1 MIDLIQKSLPINLT
15 ITTQNLYM
23 VKHAYSELML
33 SEMIFI
39 PRKFYT
45 YMYCK
50 ANGYYELRL

>member
-23 VKHAYSELML
+23 VKHPYSELML

-45 YMYCK
+45 YCK

>member
-15 ITTQNLYM
+15 ITTQNLYR
-23 VKHAYSELML
+23 VKHAYIEMML

-45 YMYCK
+45 YCK